1 MADLEKRIRE
11 DRALRNAARGVFNA
25 GVGNVKADLAARG
38 IGGRIADSATGQL
51 RDAADQAIDVAKES
65 KGIIAGTFA
74 ALGLWT
80 FRKPLLAAKL
90 LTLFGRWQRQEGP
103 DGQAEGAVMHLVVMK
118 AIDHSDLLHG
128 LATRRRDFR

>member
-80 FRKPLLAAKL
+80 FRKPLLAAVHR
-90 LTLFGRWQRQEGP
+90 LFGDQASV
-103 DGQAEGAVMHLVVMK
+103 QAEPLEESETSGDPA
-118 AIDHSDLLHG
+118 
-128 LATRRRDFR
+128 